1 MPLSALGESE
11 LPSRNES
18 APTWRQ
24 CVVPAGIK
32 TRITS
37 RSPGKRC
44 ICGTGNDEPAV
55 FPYFGS
61 FPAFDQTGVLG
72 ISYNAEKI
80 APQTEFYR
88 RQGGA
93 AEHSGADAGCC
104 GRTENNMV
112 VKSLIDSLSRCFGNA
127 HGNVQGACAGAP
139 PGSADNSIVGD
150 GNRAAVA
157 TAVVRGQGQ
166 QLPAHGTAM
175 ASNQPDGNTGRRK
188 SGRGTAGLELQ
199 GREWDALF
207 DATAE
212 EIQSGAGIRKGQRQ
226 QQGKGGNASGCN
238 NARRKSAV
246 ELAEGVGRSSPRK
259 NGPESTNADGGA
271 SPSSAVATT
280 EAAAAAKNM
289 GSSKPSTTNKK
300 NRAPDVEVG
309 YAEVLAKARRAANP
323 ANHRSPTVK
332 RKSPSDRKADIFR
345 SRVYNDASSS
355 AGGAHSSAHM
365 GGSSRGNSFAS
376 RFLSNHEGI
385 AKSLC
390 FANPI
395 RDPVELAEEEARLRN
410 ADTMGDNTLNTCED
424 TITSTLYFDAKY
436 SHVVENRPPMPLFN
450 QFKVDTEPGQ
460 EDALSQIVATQSHSS
475 LNMIQLFQEH
485 ANTSQQEQ
493 QQQQQH
499 HQSRGAFKPL
509 PPAAAP
515 DEGPQDPV
523 KVMCSSSDESS
534 GSGNRAADPNQ
545 RDSTRQ
551 RRGRSKAS
559 VTSRNSKSSKGSG
572 KKSNGSSSAARS
584 VASDRSRGSK
594 NGSSRNSGSRS
605 SGTTR
610 RGSRPRVDPVEPATP
625 PQSRTTIA
633 VNIDTESPP
642 GIKLMSESSRSQ
654 STNNS
659 LTPDGRQSGSNSNER
674 GGGRLGRGRVGSS
687 DQQRAS
693 AQYTHEFAI

>member
-1 MPLSALGESE
+1 
-11 LPSRNES
+11 
-18 APTWRQ
+18 
-24 CVVPAGIK
+24 
-32 TRITS
+32 
-37 RSPGKRC
+37 
-44 ICGTGNDEPAV
+44 
-55 FPYFGS
+55 
-61 FPAFDQTGVLG
+61 
-72 ISYNAEKI
+72 
-80 APQTEFYR
+80 
-88 RQGGA
+88 
-93 AEHSGADAGCC
+93 
-104 GRTENNMV
+104 MV

-127 HGNVQGACAGAP
+127 HGNVQGACAGATP
-139 PGSADNSIVGD
+139 ASADNSIVGD
-150 GNRAAVA
+150 ANRAAVA

-166 QLPAHGTAM
+166 QSPTHGPAM
-175 ASNQPDGNTGRRK
+175 AGNQPDGNTGRRK

-226 QQGKGGNASGCN
+226 QQGKGANASGCN
-238 NARRKSAV
+238 NVRRKSGV
-246 ELAEGVGRSSPRK
+246 ELAEGAAGSSPRK
-259 NGPESTNADGGA
+259 IGPGSTNADG
-271 SPSSAVATT
+271 PSGAVATA
-280 EAAAAAKNM
+280 EAAAASKNM
-289 GSSKPSTTNKK
+289 GSSKPSTPSKK

-355 AGGAHSSAHM
+355 AGAGAHSSAHM
-365 GGSSRGNSFAS
+365 GGSSRGNYFAS

-390 FANPI
+390 FANPV
-395 RDPVELAEEEARLRN
+395 RDSVELAEEEARLRN
-410 ADTMGDNTLNTCED
+410 ANTMGDNTLNTCED

-485 ANTSQQEQ
+485 ANTSQPEQ

-499 HQSRGAFKPL
+499 HESRGTFQPL
-509 PPAAAP
+509 PPAAATG
-515 DEGPQDPV
+515 EGPPDPV

-534 GSGNRAADPNQ
+534 CGPRNRAADPNQ
-545 RDSTRQ
+545 KDSNRQ

-559 VTSRNSKSSKGSG
+559 VTSRTSKSSKGSG
-572 KKSNGSSSAARS
+572 RKGNGSSSGTRS

-594 NGSSRNSGSRS
+594 NGSSRNSGSRNG
-605 SGTTR
+605 GTTR
-610 RGSRPRVDPVEPATP
+610 RGSRPREDLVEPATP
-625 PQSRTTIA
+625 PSSRPTTIA
-633 VNIDTESPP
+633 GNVDTESPP

-674 GGGRLGRGRVGSS
+674 GGGRLGRGRVESS
-687 DQQRAS
+687 DQQRAPAS
-693 AQYTHEFAI
+693 TQYTHEFAI